1 MDDSSLKSLRLLAKA
16 SKEPLAL
23 SPPFS
28 RFVREYSCA
37 VQSDLDAIVV
47 QAACN
52 EPDAFAQTQKAAG
65 DGSLAIKEGANEVE
79 IKVDAPDGSS
89 SKYIVHVFRPSG
101 KWWIRLIWGLRPSA
115 NDAAV
120 EKATVSPTPLN
131 AKSAIS
137 WTAPTQ
143 APANDVVLLPGDTPV
158 EFKVVS
164 ADNSATQAVSVVIR
178 KVVTT
183 VASTDATAGASG
195 MTAVAVDAT
204 GTPQLRVSC
213 PLCTSDREMESKTG
227 SVLFENSPL
236 VESNQATE
244 TKLAAF
250 SAACPFEL
258 FGCTAKG
265 VLLGGLAKHVRGCEF
280 APHECQE
287 CLSRCVAPA
296 SLAANRHKDPCT
308 FSCSC
313 GSKAALVDKDL
324 HERLCAQR
332 LALPSQTAAQPSSA
346 EWETSLV
353 QRKQFPGPASACVQA
368 AAPIWDEYTRS
379 LAEAWRRTIETRGA
393 DRVMPDLDS
402 LGKLAS
408 LFATAISYN
417 NEANQ
422 SRGAGLDESLHVQLG
437 LVMEEMWLAKE
448 TFPQPTASASAKAND
463 NSEAS
468 ESFMSDE
475 VDGLLLQLGVPPS
488 ASDATK
494 IKAIEDEYHRLLGQ
508 GLSNQAAEVQG
519 LHAWKIA
526 QVKAAGNAGGLE
538 QDPDRG
544 RSRAN
549 IALLHASDKYADA
562 VRINPAGFE
571 ANVNFGRSL
580 ILLGRYAEAIA
591 PLELA
596 LAAKPLSH
604 IPKTLLALAR
614 SMSPALSEESDSQVQ
629 QIADWLDSDL
639 LAFRMR
645 LWAPVRSDIGGAD
658 ASPGAAPAALTGRG
672 CLAPDIGRA
681 THVLR
686 CDVFASSARMHALL
700 GHHKQSSDTL
710 LDLLHVLT
718 EAMACVPRHGDTFQ
732 RLNHQLCTTQA
743 GLIMSLSRHDS
754 KLSKQ
759 IFELTRTTLLP
770 LSQHLVGGSTFGEA
784 AGASAVALDGL
795 ALAERV
801 AQTLVAVDPS
811 NAVFLTAL
819 GQAQLDQFERNPAFS
834 SEVAKLTDAEASF
847 RAALAASPGG
857 PLSEAIRQ
865 QAWWKHLERHL
876 AHIDARA
883 KARAKGPAAGAASKG
898 PAAFNAKKGST
909 AAPAPAKGS
918 KAGTAPVAFMKA
930 KQPATTSLSAAPASA
945 AGSAPTAGPKPAK
958 TVAPPPKPDD
968 DAAKPAAQPNSVI
981 KKAGAAAPAGAGSKA
996 APSKPAATLST
1007 TKAQPAKSDPKAG
1020 VASKEAAKSGAKP
1033 AQTSKPAAAE
1043 TQAASSPAPASAPTI
1058 SVAAPVAGTDAP
1070 QAAVSKAT
1078 RLKCHLGLGRVLAR
1092 MLQIECDDKK
1102 AAPPN
1107 LADRVEDIASNF
1119 KTVIALDPKNHDAY
1133 IDLGG
1138 LLEKHVSCDAA
1149 ADVYGSFPFPQGTAP
1164 PSQDD
1169 LYLHGEVTRTFMKLK
1184 RYRDSRLLVS
1194 LIAEARALGIRSL
1207 SKYTD
1212 LLDNAGESK
1221 VLMELFSAVN
1231 NKSVD
1236 DPDMVAF
1243 FKSKYW
1249 I

>member
-1 MDDSSLKSLRLLAKA
+1 MGDEKGEETSDEKRSGDEAAKG
-16 SKEPLAL
+16 SDEPVFPEPCDVAAA
-23 SPPFS
+23 PEP
-28 RFVREYSCA
+28 RDVPVVPEGC
-37 VQSDLDAIVV
+37 AIVV

-115 NDAAV
+115 NAADVSLKDISVSVGTLIPPFSRLETRYVLAVDAAV

-178 KVVTT
+178 K
-183 VASTDATAGASG
+183 
-195 MTAVAVDAT
+195 VDAT

-265 VLLGGLAKHVRGCEF
+265 
-280 APHECQE
+280 
-287 CLSRCVAPA
+287 
-296 SLAANRHKDPCT
+296 
-308 FSCSC
+308 
-313 GSKAALVDKDL
+313 
-324 HERLCAQR
+324 
-332 LALPSQTAAQPSSA
+332 
-346 EWETSLV
+346 
-353 QRKQFPGPASACVQA
+353 A

-883 KARAKGPAAGAASKG
+883 KARAKGPAAG
-898 PAAFNAKKGST
+898 
-909 AAPAPAKGS
+909 S

-1236 DPDMVAF
+1236 DAHMLFISGVHQPDMVAF